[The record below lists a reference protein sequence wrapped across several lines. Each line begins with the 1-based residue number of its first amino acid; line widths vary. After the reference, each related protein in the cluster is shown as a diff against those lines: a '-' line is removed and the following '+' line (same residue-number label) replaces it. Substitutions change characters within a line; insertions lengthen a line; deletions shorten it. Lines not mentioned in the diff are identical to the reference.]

1 MIDNYNKYHNPLGYS
16 DFVLKKMGCQMILIK
31 LNLKLILIL
40 ILNLIL
46 YLLVNSE
53 YLIMILILDFNNY

>member
-16 DFVLKKMGCQMILIK
+16 DFVSKKINYQMILIK

-40 ILNLIL
+40 ILNLI
-46 YLLVNSE
+46 
-53 YLIMILILDFNNY
+53 